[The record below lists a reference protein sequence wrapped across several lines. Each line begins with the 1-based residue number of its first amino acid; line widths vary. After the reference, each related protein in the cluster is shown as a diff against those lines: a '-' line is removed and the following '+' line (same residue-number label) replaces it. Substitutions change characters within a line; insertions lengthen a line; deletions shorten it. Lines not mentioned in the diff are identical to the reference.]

1 VSSRAYLYWQLS
13 RVISIAIAM
22 SIIVGIWLHAAWV
35 MTPWTLLAFVIVG
48 GWGAWAS
55 LVLKFNQID
64 KRKVARTHG

>member
-1 VSSRAYLYWQLS
+1 
-13 RVISIAIAM
+13 M
-22 SIIVGIWLHAAWV
+22 SIIVGIWLHAVWV

-55 LVLKFNQID
+55 LVLKFNRIN